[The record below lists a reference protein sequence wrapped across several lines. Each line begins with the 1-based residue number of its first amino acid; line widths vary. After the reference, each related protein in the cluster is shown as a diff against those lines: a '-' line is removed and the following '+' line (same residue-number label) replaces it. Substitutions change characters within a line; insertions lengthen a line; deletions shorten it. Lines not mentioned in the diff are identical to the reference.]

1 MTATDTDAT
10 AVALLRSARALVT
23 DPSEAE
29 TLVALALDAAH
40 EREAGAQPVTQSDLF
55 RLLREAYHSVERSR
69 PRRRMRDALV
79 TSLAAEQSPPAAP
92 REE

>member
-79 TSLAAEQSPPAAP
+79 TSLAAEQSPPAGP